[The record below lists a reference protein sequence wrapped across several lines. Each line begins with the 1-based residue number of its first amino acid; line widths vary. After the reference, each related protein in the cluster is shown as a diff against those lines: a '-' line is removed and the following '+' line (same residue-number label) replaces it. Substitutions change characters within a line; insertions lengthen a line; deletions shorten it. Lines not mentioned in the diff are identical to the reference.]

1 MTRAAG
7 AMSALP
13 SALRLTCCR
22 SWLLLIFLVCL
33 VSGCTCRGT
42 RPDRLTRQLPA
53 DDDVRVSNYDDDDVD
68 EDYQDNVTGECCAGE
83 IVASQWDFHL
93 RFPRTDCITIVC
105 LVRGSVVTSRSG
117 EKSHRW
123 NEGRFYSGDFL
134 CDNRIL
140 IRISGGKVVK
150 IGERRGIEVERKRE
164 RGVSKF
170 LEGL

>member
-1 MTRAAG
+1 M
-7 AMSALP
+7 
-13 SALRLTCCR
+13 
-22 SWLLLIFLVCL
+22 
-33 VSGCTCRGT
+33 
-42 RPDRLTRQLPA
+42 
-53 DDDVRVSNYDDDDVD
+53 
-68 EDYQDNVTGECCAGE
+68 
-83 IVASQWDFHL
+83 
-93 RFPRTDCITIVC
+93 
-105 LVRGSVVTSRSG
+105 TSRSG

-123 NEGRFYSGDFL
+123 NEGRFYPRDFL